1 MSAFIAIISGSLF
14 AIGLVIS
21 GMTNPD
27 KVIGFL
33 DILGN
38 WDYSLAFV
46 MVGAIS
52 VSFVAFKVF
61 KSKKPFCAPESFL
74 PTKTEIDKKL
84 LIGSAMF
91 GIGWGIAGFCPG
103 PAIVNLV
110 TFDTKAII
118 FVVSMLVGMKTYSLI
133 LEKSAS

>member
-1 MSAFIAIISGSLF
+1 MSVLISILSGILF
-14 AIGLVIS
+14 AVGLVIS
-21 GMTNPD
+21 GMTNPN

-52 VSFVAFKVF
+52 VSFVAFKYF
-61 KSKKPFCAPESFL
+61 QNKKPFCAPQSFL
-74 PTKTEIDKKL
+74 PTNTEVDKKL

-103 PAIVNLV
+103 PAIVNLA
-110 TFDTKAII
+110 TFDMKAIV
-118 FVVSMLVGMKTYSLI
+118 FVIAMVVGMFVFKLYSKTQ
-133 LEKSAS
+133 